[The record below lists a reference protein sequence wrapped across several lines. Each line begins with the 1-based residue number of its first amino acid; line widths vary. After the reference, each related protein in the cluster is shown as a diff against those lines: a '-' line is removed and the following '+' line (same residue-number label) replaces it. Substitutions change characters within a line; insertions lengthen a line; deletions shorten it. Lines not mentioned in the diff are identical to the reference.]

1 MFDIPEVMR
10 MAQGM
15 ARHAAARQVVIAE
28 NIAQANT
35 PGYQARDLPDFGT
48 HYAQRSGLKATH
60 PRHIDSSATPLGARA
75 LLDPSAPFVSPN
87 GNTVSLERE
96 MIRSA
101 HNRQAHD
108 MALSIYGSA
117 RTILRTSLGR

>member
-15 ARHAAARQVVIAE
+15 ARHAASRQVVIAE
-28 NIAQANT
+28 NIAQADT
-35 PGYQARDLPDFGT
+35 PGYQARDLPDFGAV
-48 HYAQRSGLKATH
+48 YAQDTGLKATR
-60 PRHIDSSATPLGARA
+60 PGHITAASSTNGWRA
-75 LLDPSAPFVSPN
+75 QVDQDAPSVSPN

-96 MIRSA
+96 MMRSV

-108 MALSIYGSA
+108 MALSIYGST
-117 RTILRTSLGR
+117 RSILRTSLGR